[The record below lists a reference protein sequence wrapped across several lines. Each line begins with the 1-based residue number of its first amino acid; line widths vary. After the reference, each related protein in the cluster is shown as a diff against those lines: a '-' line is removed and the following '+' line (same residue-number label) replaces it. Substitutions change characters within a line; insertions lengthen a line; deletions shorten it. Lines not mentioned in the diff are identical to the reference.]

1 MDISN
6 KEYTEMVKKASPP
19 SRKGMNALKAF
30 LSGGLICAIGQALGG
45 LYRALGAQEEDADM
59 LVTLT
64 LIVLTAVL
72 TATGAFAK
80 IARVA
85 GAGTAVPIT
94 GFANSVVSPAVE
106 FNAEGRVLGT
116 AAKMF
121 SLAGPVI
128 VYGCGAAALY
138 GLILFLTGAA

>member
-1 MDISN
+1 VTAQ
-6 KEYTEMVKKASPP
+6 EYQQMVHSRTPHSPLA
-19 SRKGMNALKAF
+19 KDCLMAF
-30 LSGGLICAIGQALGG
+30 LFGGGISCFGQVLRVLYERTG
-45 LYRALGAQEEDADM
+45 LAEADAK
-59 LVTLT
+59 LAVSVT

>member
-1 MDISN
+1 MTAQ
-6 KEYTEMVKKASPP
+6 EYQQMVHSRTPHSPLA
-19 SRKGMNALKAF
+19 KDCLMAF
-30 LSGGLICAIGQALGG
+30 LFGGGISCFGQVMRVLYERTG
-45 LYRALGAQEEDADM
+45 LAEADAK
-59 LVTLT
+59 LAVSVT

-94 GFANSVVSPAVE
+94 GFANSVVAPAVVYS
-106 FNAEGRVLGT
+106 AEGRVVGPGG
-116 AAKMF
+116 KVC
-121 SLAGPVI
+121 SSAGPVI